1 MKPTKETVDT
11 TESGILLRSEKLVTV
26 IRHWLLFY
34 TNRAIVEYDTVPV
47 PETHRIVMRA
57 VIGKEQLLV
66 YGKQGRAEQTILS
79 VRKREYRNTRGT
91 EMRYIDIPGTGSSS
105 RAPIDLRQVGL

>member
-11 TESGILLRSEKLVTV
+11 TESGILLRSEKPVTV
-26 IRHWLLFY
+26 SRHWLLFY

-57 VIGKEQLLV
+57 MIGKEQLLV
-66 YGKQGRAEQTILS
+66 YGKQGRTNHTQCSKA
-79 VRKREYRNTRGT
+79 
-91 EMRYIDIPGTGSSS
+91 
-105 RAPIDLRQVGL
+105 